1 MAAQITTLGITVS
14 VFRQVS
20 LVTLLTNLLIL
31 AVQTLIML
39 FGGVAALLGS
49 LWRDS
54 LKLGKGL

>member
-31 AVQTLIML
+31 PVQTLIML